1 MLEFKP
7 SPTSKDYLMLSQLV
21 REASKDAHVAAERSP
36 FMAALM
42 KGDLPS
48 EAYFD
53 YLAQLAPIYEAIE
66 KWEGNLPFFD
76 RRLDRFERIIADL
89 EYIGT
94 RVVCNETISY
104 VAHLKEL
111 IQQKDEV
118 RILAHHYVRYL
129 GDLSGGQAIGALVA
143 RNLSI
148 PPNFLSFYDFDDI
161 GDRVRY
167 KETYRENLDT
177 LIGEKDHQ
185 KFIDEAILAFDHMK
199 NIFEGLQSKW
209 AD

>member
-1 MLEFKP
+1 
-7 SPTSKDYLMLSQLV
+7 MLSQLV

-36 FMAALM
+36 FMVALM

-53 YLAQLAPIYEAIE
+53 YIAQLAPIYEAIE
-66 KWEGNLPFFD
+66 KWEGKLPFFD
-76 RRLDRFERIIADL
+76 RRLDRFEKIIADL

-94 RVVCNETISY
+94 RIVSNETIAY
-104 VAHLKEL
+104 VKHINKLVKA
-111 IQQKDEV
+111 KDEV
-118 RILAHHYVRYL
+118 RLVAHHYTRYL

-167 KETYRENLDT
+167 KETYRENLDM
-177 LIGEKDHQ
+177 IIDAKDHQ
-185 KFIDEAILAFDHMK
+185 KFIDEVILAF
-199 NIFEGLQSKW
+199 NYNRSIFEALEKDW
-209 AD
+209 L

>member
-1 MLEFKP
+1 
-7 SPTSKDYLMLSQLV
+7 MLSQLV
-21 REASKDAHVAAERSP
+21 RESSKEVHLEAERSP
-36 FMAALM
+36 FMVALM

-53 YLAQLAPIYEAIE
+53 YIAQLAPIYEALE
-66 KWEGNLPFFD
+66 KWEGRLPFFD

-89 EYIGT
+89 EYVGT
-94 RVVCNETISY
+94 RVVCNETIAY
-104 VAHLKEL
+104 VKHLKKIIKL
-111 IQQKDEV
+111 KDEV
-118 RILAHHYVRYL
+118 RLVAHHYTRYL

-177 LIGEKDHQ
+177 LIDPKDYDR
-185 KFIDEAILAFDHMK
+185 FIQEVILAFEYNKKIFFALGEKWLK
-199 NIFEGLQSKW
+199 N
-209 AD
+209 

>member
-1 MLEFKP
+1 
-7 SPTSKDYLMLSQLV
+7 MLSQLI

-42 KGDLPS
+42 QGDLPS

-53 YLAQLAPIYEAIE
+53 YIAQLAPIYEAIE
-66 KWEGNLPFFD
+66 KWEGKLPFFD

-89 EYIGT
+89 EYVGT
-94 RVVCNETISY
+94 RVVCDETITY
-104 VAHLKEL
+104 VKHIKKLVKA
-111 IQQKDEV
+111 KDEV
-118 RILAHHYVRYL
+118 RLVAHHYTRYL

-177 LIGEKDHQ
+177 VIQEKDYQ
-185 KFIDEAILAFDHMK
+185 KFIDEVILAFEYNRK
-199 NIFEGLQSKW
+199 IFEALGKKW
-209 AD
+209 L

>member
-1 MLEFKP
+1 
-7 SPTSKDYLMLSQLV
+7 MLSQLV
-21 REASKDAHVAAERSP
+21 KEASKDVHLAAERSP
-36 FMAALM
+36 FMVALM

-53 YLAQLAPIYEAIE
+53 YIGQLAPIYEAIE
-66 KWEGNLPFFD
+66 KWNGTLPFFD

-89 EYIGT
+89 EYVGT
-94 RVVCNETISY
+94 RVVCNETIEY
-104 VAHLKEL
+104 VKHIKK
-111 IQQKDEV
+111 IIKSKDEV
-118 RILAHHYVRYL
+118 RLTAHHYVRYL

-167 KETYRENLDT
+167 KETYRTNLDT
-177 LIGEKDHQ
+177 VIDPKDHER
-185 KFIDEAILAFDHMK
+185 FIQEVLTAFEYNK
-199 NIFEGLQSKW
+199 KIFDALGKKW
-209 AD
+209 L

>member
-1 MLEFKP
+1 
-7 SPTSKDYLMLSQLV
+7 MLSQLV

-36 FMAALM
+36 FMVALM

-53 YLAQLAPIYEAIE
+53 YIAQLAPIYEAIE
-66 KWEGNLPFFD
+66 KWEGKLPFFD
-76 RRLDRFERIIADL
+76 RRLDRFEKIIADL

-94 RVVCNETISY
+94 RIVSNETIAY
-104 VAHLKEL
+104 VKHITKLVKA
-111 IQQKDEV
+111 KDEV
-118 RILAHHYVRYL
+118 RLVAHHYTRYL

-177 LIGEKDHQ
+177 IIDAKDHQ
-185 KFIDEAILAFDHMK
+185 KFIDEVILAF
-199 NIFEGLQSKW
+199 NYNRSIFEALEKDW
-209 AD
+209 L

>member
-1 MLEFKP
+1 MF
-7 SPTSKDYLMLSQLV
+7 SQAI
-21 REASKDAHVAAERSP
+21 REATRPEHEAAESSP
-36 FMAALM
+36 FMQALLFG
-42 KGDLPS
+42 KVPS

-53 YLAQLAPIYEAIE
+53 YIAQLAPIYEVLE
-66 KWEGNLPFFD
+66 KWNGELPFFD

-94 RVVCNETISY
+94 RVVLDSTIQY
-104 VAHLKEL
+104 VKHLSNL
-111 IQQKDEV
+111 INTKDEV

-129 GDLSGGQAIGALVA
+129 GDLSGGQAIGTLVA

-167 KETYRENLDT
+167 KETYRENLNT
-177 LIGEKDHQ
+177 LIDPKDYD
-185 KFIDEAILAFDHMK
+185 KFISEAKLAFEHTSK
-199 NIFEGLQSKW
+199 IFSELADKW
-209 AD
+209 LLKGEVE

>member
-1 MLEFKP
+1 
-7 SPTSKDYLMLSQLV
+7 MLSQLV
-21 REASKDAHVAAERSP
+21 KEASKEVHLEAERSP
-36 FMAALM
+36 FMVALM

-53 YLAQLAPIYEAIE
+53 YIAQLAPIYEAIE
-66 KWEGNLPFFD
+66 KWNGKLPFFD
-76 RRLDRFERIIADL
+76 HRLDRFERIIADL
-89 EYIGT
+89 EYVGT
-94 RVVCNETISY
+94 RIVCDETIDY
-104 VAHLKEL
+104 VKHIKSL
-111 IQQKDEV
+111 IRKKDEV
-118 RILAHHYVRYL
+118 RLVAHHYVRYL

-177 LIGEKDHQ
+177 VISPDDHQ
-185 KFIDEAILAFDHMK
+185 KFIDETILAFEYNKKIFFALGEKWLK
-199 NIFEGLQSKW
+199 N
-209 AD
+209 

>member
-1 MLEFKP
+1 
-7 SPTSKDYLMLSQLV
+7 MLSQLV
-21 REASKDAHVAAERSP
+21 KEASKDVHLAAERSP
-36 FMAALM
+36 FMVALM

-53 YLAQLAPIYEAIE
+53 YIGQLAPIYEAIE
-66 KWEGNLPFFD
+66 KWNGTLPFFD

-89 EYIGT
+89 EYVGT
-94 RVVCNETISY
+94 RIVCDETIEY
-104 VAHLKEL
+104 VKHIKK
-111 IQQKDEV
+111 IIKSKDEV
-118 RILAHHYVRYL
+118 RLTAHHYVRYL

-167 KETYRENLDT
+167 KETYRTNLDT
-177 LIGEKDHQ
+177 VIDPKDHDR
-185 KFIDEAILAFDHMK
+185 FIQEVILAFEYNK
-199 NIFEGLQSKW
+199 KIFDALEKKW
-209 AD
+209 LAK

>member
-1 MLEFKP
+1 
-7 SPTSKDYLMLSQLV
+7 MLSQLV

-53 YLAQLAPIYEAIE
+53 YLAQLAPIYESIE
-66 KWEGNLPFFD
+66 KWNGKLPFFD

-94 RVVCNETISY
+94 RVVLNETIKY
-104 VAHLKEL
+104 VRHINKL
-111 IQQKDEV
+111 IQKKDEV
-118 RILAHHYVRYL
+118 RLLAHHYVRYL
-129 GDLSGGQAIGALVA
+129 GDLSGGQAIGTLVA

-177 LIGEKDHQ
+177 LIAPEDYP
-185 KFIDEAILAFDHMK
+185 KFIDEAILAFDYTRE
-199 NIFEGLQSKW
+199 IFSALNEKW
-209 AD
+209 PTNS

>member
-1 MLEFKP
+1 
-7 SPTSKDYLMLSQLV
+7 MLSQLV

-36 FMAALM
+36 FMVALM

-66 KWEGNLPFFD
+66 KWEGKLPFFD

-94 RVVCNETISY
+94 RIVLNETIAY
-104 VAHLKEL
+104 VKHIKKL
-111 IQQKDEV
+111 IQKKDEV

-129 GDLSGGQAIGALVA
+129 GDLSGGQAIGSLVA

-177 LIGEKDHQ
+177 LIAEKDYQ
-185 KFIDEAILAFDHMK
+185 KFIDEAILAFEYTRK
-199 NIFEGLQSKW
+199 IFSGLSEKW
-209 AD
+209 STDTE

>member
-1 MLEFKP
+1 
-7 SPTSKDYLMLSQLV
+7 MLSQLV
-21 REASKDAHVAAERSP
+21 KEASKEVHMEAERSP
-36 FMAALM
+36 FMVALM

-53 YLAQLAPIYEAIE
+53 YIAQLAPIYEALE
-66 KWEGNLPFFD
+66 KWEGKLPFFD

-89 EYIGT
+89 EYVGT
-94 RVVCNETISY
+94 RVVCNETIAY
-104 VAHLKEL
+104 VKHIKKIIKLR
-111 IQQKDEV
+111 DEV
-118 RILAHHYVRYL
+118 RLVAHHYTRYL

-148 PPNFLSFYDFDDI
+148 PPNFLSFYDFEDV

-177 LIGEKDHQ
+177 LIDPKDHDR
-185 KFIDEAILAFDHMK
+185 FIQEVILAFEFNKKIFFALGEKWLNGK
-199 NIFEGLQSKW
+199 NLC
-209 AD
+209 

>member
-1 MLEFKP
+1 
-7 SPTSKDYLMLSQLV
+7 MLSQLV

-53 YLAQLAPIYEAIE
+53 YLAQLAPIYESIE
-66 KWEGNLPFFD
+66 KWNGNLPFFD

-94 RVVCNETISY
+94 RVVLNETIKY
-104 VAHLKEL
+104 VRHINKL
-111 IQQKDEV
+111 IQKKDEV
-118 RILAHHYVRYL
+118 RLLAHHYVRYL
-129 GDLSGGQAIGALVA
+129 GDLSGGQAIGTLVA

-177 LIGEKDHQ
+177 LIAPDDYQ
-185 KFIDEAILAFDHMK
+185 KFIDEAILAFDYTREIVSALDEKWSK
-199 NIFEGLQSKW
+199 NS
-209 AD
+209 

>member
-1 MLEFKP
+1 L
-7 SPTSKDYLMLSQLV
+7 LSQLV
-21 REASKDAHVAAERSP
+21 KESSKDVYLEAERSP
-36 FMAALM
+36 FMVSLM

-53 YLAQLAPIYEAIE
+53 YIAQLAPIYEALE
-66 KWEGNLPFFD
+66 KWEGKLPFFD

-89 EYIGT
+89 EYVGT
-94 RVVCNETISY
+94 RVVLNETIAY
-104 VAHLKEL
+104 VKHIKKIIKLR
-111 IQQKDEV
+111 DEV
-118 RILAHHYVRYL
+118 RLVAHHYTRYL
-129 GDLSGGQAIGALVA
+129 GDLSGGQAIGTLVA

-177 LIGEKDHQ
+177 LIDPQ
-185 KFIDEAILAFDHMK
+185 DYDRFIQEVILAFEYNK
-199 NIFEGLQSKW
+199 KIFFALGDKW
-209 AD
+209 LADK

>member
-1 MLEFKP
+1 
-7 SPTSKDYLMLSQLV
+7 MLSQLV
-21 REASKDAHVAAERSP
+21 REASKEVHVAAERSP
-36 FMAALM
+36 FMTALM
-42 KGDLPS
+42 QGDFPS

-53 YLAQLAPIYEAIE
+53 YIGQLAPIYEAIE
-66 KWEGNLPFFD
+66 KWSSTKLPFFD

-89 EYIGT
+89 EYVGT
-94 RVVCNETISY
+94 RVVCDETIEY
-104 VAHLKEL
+104 VKHIKK
-111 IQQKDEV
+111 IIKSKDEV
-118 RILAHHYVRYL
+118 RLLAHHYTRYL

-177 LIGEKDHQ
+177 AVDPKDHQ
-185 KFIDEAILAFDHMK
+185 KFIDEVILAFEYNK
-199 NIFEGLQSKW
+199 KIFDALGRKW
-209 AD
+209 L

>member
-1 MLEFKP
+1 
-7 SPTSKDYLMLSQLV
+7 MLSQIV
-21 REASKDAHVAAERSP
+21 RQASKEVHVAAERSP
-36 FMAALM
+36 FMVALM

-53 YLAQLAPIYEAIE
+53 YIGQLAPIYEAIE
-66 KWEGNLPFFD
+66 KWNSTTLPFFD

-89 EYIGT
+89 EYVGT
-94 RVVCNETISY
+94 RIVCNETIEY
-104 VAHLKEL
+104 VKHIKK
-111 IQQKDEV
+111 IIRQKDEV
-118 RILAHHYVRYL
+118 RLLAHHYTRYL

-177 LIGEKDHQ
+177 VIDPKDYQ
-185 KFIDEAILAFDHMK
+185 KFIDEVILAFEYNK
-199 NIFEGLQSKW
+199 KIFDALGKKW
-209 AD
+209 LKD

>member
-1 MLEFKP
+1 
-7 SPTSKDYLMLSQLV
+7 MLSQLV
-21 REASKDAHVAAERSP
+21 REASKEVHVAAERSP

-42 KGDLPS
+42 QGDLPS

-53 YLAQLAPIYEAIE
+53 YIGQLAPIYEAIE
-66 KWEGNLPFFD
+66 KWNSTELPFFD

-89 EYIGT
+89 EYVGT
-94 RVVCNETISY
+94 RVVCDETIEY
-104 VAHLKEL
+104 VKHIKK
-111 IQQKDEV
+111 IIRQKDEV
-118 RILAHHYVRYL
+118 RLLAHHYTRYL

-177 LIGEKDHQ
+177 VIDPKDHQ
-185 KFIDEAILAFDHMK
+185 KFIDEVILAFEYNK
-199 NIFEGLQSKW
+199 KIFDALGKKW
-209 AD
+209 LKI